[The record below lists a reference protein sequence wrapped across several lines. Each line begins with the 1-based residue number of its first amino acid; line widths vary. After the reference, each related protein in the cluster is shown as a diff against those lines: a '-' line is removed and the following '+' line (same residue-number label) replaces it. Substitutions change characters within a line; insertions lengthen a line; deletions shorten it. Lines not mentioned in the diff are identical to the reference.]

1 MSVWVDMMQVPPT
14 DNWDPCL
21 LYPPTPLALKRTADE
36 YGPVLFIT
44 ADLGSYVRSVPVV

>member
-1 MSVWVDMMQVPPT
+1 MSVWVDLMQVPPT
-14 DNWDPCL
+14 DNWDACL
-21 LYPPTPLALKRTADE
+21 LFPATPLALKRMADE

>member
-14 DNWDPCL
+14 DNWDSCL
-21 LYPPTPLALKRTADE
+21 LSPPTLLALKRTADE

-44 ADLGSYVRSVPVV
+44 ADLGSYVRSVPVR